1 MKALNFTNEIKE
13 VPKIEENHEKEIKE
27 EKKFRHKV
35 YMRDWY
41 FNAGITGFL
50 DIIGTSINDNEKDCT
65 NIEDIQNKYKDNLFI
80 CENYIEFNDDV
91 FENFEEKFIKKAFL
105 MFFDIK
111 IYIYI
116 LQNILKEY
124 EEKKEKFKIT
134 TEITKKLENNK
145 VIYEILGIILNKETI
160 EVFSE
165 SLKNGIEK
173 LSNITNEFVYSE
185 MIKTQSGKEFI
196 DYINMKLDK
205 GIISTKK
212 TKEYFENIKKIDYKK
227 VLKNND
233 KCLSCQTLKANQKF
247 NNAVSNVVGYNSR
260 NTNWIWG
267 FKDTNVKVCDLC
279 ALIYT
284 CAFNSFAVI
293 VKKIGSDWLNYF
305 YIINKNSDIGDLYE
319 NIFEFKQIVK
329 TEKDQHSKIY
339 LMIKE
344 SVRKIRNQQYKN
356 IKDNI
361 NFIEIIDNPI
371 LAGQSNKGYNVYNY
385 NINYEISIFLEKY
398 FVKNIFPKGYYKIKD
413 IYIDIEEEI
422 LKLSIANQINYQLLN
437 KYINILISS
446 SIQEK
451 DKKINLYF
459 ISEYILNYINQ
470 FYCEDKMEKNEKI
483 ITKGF
488 HSGKDLRTKM
498 FAVKKDNQIDGIVYA
513 FLNSLKTCDRE
524 LFLDKYIRITMSYQI
539 ESKFGKEEM
548 LDNDSFLQFGY
559 SFINGLLNKY
569 EENNTTANNTNNSN

>member
-1 MKALNFTNEIKE
+1 MTI
-13 VPKIEENHEKEIKE
+13 EKEIIE

-50 DIIGTSINDNEKDCT
+50 DIIGTSINDNEKDCI

-185 MIKTQSGKEFI
+185 MIKTQSEKEFI
-196 DYINMKLDK
+196 DNYINMKLDK

-212 TKEYFENIKKIDYKK
+212 TKEYIENIKKIDYKK

-233 KCLSCQTLKANQKF
+233 KCLSCQTLKANQDF
-247 NNAVSNVVGYNSR
+247 SNAVSNVIGYNSR

-279 ALIYT
+279 ALFYT

-371 LAGQSNKGYNVYNY
+371 LSGQSNKGYNVYNY

-446 SIQEK
+446 SIQAK

-524 LFLDKYIRITMSYQI
+524 LFLDKYIRITMTYQM